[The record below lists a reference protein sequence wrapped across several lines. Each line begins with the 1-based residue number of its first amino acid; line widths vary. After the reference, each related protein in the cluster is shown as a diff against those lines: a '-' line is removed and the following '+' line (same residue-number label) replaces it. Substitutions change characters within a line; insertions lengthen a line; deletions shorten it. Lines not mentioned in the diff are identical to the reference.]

1 MRRHKHP
8 SFSFSICG
16 IESSVSTTSGSSF
29 GACSSSATFCLLWLR
44 LVFVVDSL
52 GWWLPQRVRWRGA
65 GPRDDVMSAVLVDR
79 GSGHGGGSKGYF
91 LFAMASPCCKS
102 SKSMLILWQRNQT
115 YLSEGVDKGS
125 RIARVWSPCVAMP
138 RRVKCL
144 AFCLSRRELNWW
156 LDKSLN

>member
-1 MRRHKHP
+1 MNYAAI
-8 SFSFSICG
+8 SFISAVG
-16 IESSVSTTSGSSF
+16 LKYTTSGSSF

-125 RIARVWSPCVAMP
+125 RIARGWKSHAIPWSIFLDSGEESFI
-138 RRVKCL
+138 VKNNL
-144 AFCLSRRELNWW
+144 QELMN
-156 LDKSLN
+156 DTSFDV